1 MITVA
6 RIKQIVD
13 GLLAYVEADYNSVPE
28 NQTLLYHMFYGIKD
42 GRFDF
47 YEQAKEI
54 FLRKNTNPRKIETR
68 MEYPKDKSHMPC
80 IIIREPGKSQGEVRP
95 LGGFG
100 VPPLDE
106 FGEPNY
112 KREGFIE
119 SYISSINLMC
129 FSDNMLEST
138 LIGEVL
144 YTLLVG
150 ARNTLEA
157 EFEKFSFQAQELIA
171 ENSLF
176 PTPILIKNIVLEIE
190 DVATYASII
199 RPELITHF
207 IIEDAIPV
215 GSDPNWEPPA
225 IEPYFVF
232 THPYVWL
239 DEVGEGENTIY
250 SNTDW
255 ILSVTDDDLF
265 KFGSGYVWLDE
276 MTRQGKQEIEAK
288 VPWRLE

>member
-28 NQTLLYHMFYGIKD
+28 NQTLLYHMFYGLKD
-42 GRFDF
+42 GKFDF

-100 VPPLDE
+100 IPPLDE

-129 FSDNMLEST
+129 FSENMLEST

-199 RPELITHF
+199 RPELVTYF

-239 DEVGEGENTIY
+239 DEVGKGENTIY

-255 ILSVTDDDLF
+255 ILSVSDDELF
-265 KFGSGYVWLDE
+265 KFGSSYVWLDE